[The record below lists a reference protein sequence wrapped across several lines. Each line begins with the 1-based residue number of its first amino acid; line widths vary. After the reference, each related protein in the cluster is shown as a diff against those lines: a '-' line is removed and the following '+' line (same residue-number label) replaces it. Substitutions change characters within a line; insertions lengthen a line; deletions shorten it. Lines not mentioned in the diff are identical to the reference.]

1 MDIGLE
7 IRLLRERKQI
17 TGKELAER
25 IGFSQ
30 SQMSRLEKGQRRID
44 TKLLNKVAEALD
56 VKPSYFF
63 GERDPEAALT
73 EMSAGMKDV
82 GKIIRSERHRLH
94 LTPDELADKIG
105 KTRSYVKA
113 VEEGEIDVVSNDMVM
128 RISRA
133 LKLSPVVFFEAQQ
146 NTIASLKRQ
155 IARLGQTH
163 TESTLGTLA
172 TAEFDVGEQE
182 GAETAEGAPPTP
194 QKRRAVPIIGV
205 VAGGYPSE
213 FTADGIPLDD
223 ISEFVFVPYLDDDK
237 AFALHCIG
245 DSMEQ
250 QGEPSFRE
258 GDVVVFSPKERV
270 QNRDF
275 VFARLTAEKPVF
287 RQIIFDPN
295 ASIRLQPLNRNYPPI
310 TCIRDEIISLH
321 KAVAHIKQL

>member
-25 IGFSQ
+25 IGLSQ

-56 VKPSYFF
+56 VRPSFFF
-63 GERDPEAALT
+63 GEKDPEVALA
-73 EMSAGMKDV
+73 EMSAGMKDI
-82 GKIIRSERHRLH
+82 GKIIRGERHRLH
-94 LTPDELADKIG
+94 LTPEELAEKIG

-113 VEEGEIDVVSNDMVM
+113 VEEGEIDVISNEMVM
-128 RISRA
+128 RISKA

-146 NTIASLKRQ
+146 NTISSLKRQ
-155 IARLGQTH
+155 IARLTQNH
-163 TESTLGTLA
+163 TEGTLGVLA
-172 TAEFDVGEQE
+172 TAELDVGEQE
-182 GAETAEGAPPTP
+182 SAQTAPPA
-194 QKRRAVPIIGV
+194 QKRKAVPIFGV

-213 FTADGIPLDD
+213 FTTDGIPLDD
-223 ISEFVFVPYLDDDK
+223 ITEFIFVPYIDDEK
-237 AFALHCIG
+237 AFALHCVG

-250 QGEPSFRE
+250 QAEPSFSE
-258 GDVVVFSPKERV
+258 GDILVFSPKAQV
-270 QNRDF
+270 QNRDY
-275 VFARLTAEKPVF
+275 VFARLTMERPVF

-310 TCIRDEIISLH
+310 TCIRDEIISLY
-321 KAVAHIKQL
+321 KAVAHIKRL